1 MQWVVLSESR
11 ILKLSAEH
19 FDLELG
25 RAHDCFTIK
34 MKYRNLGIERMGG
47 KIGRSRARMFI
58 EEVQV

>member
-1 MQWVVLSESR
+1 MQLFLSESR
-11 ILKLSAEH
+11 ILKHSAEH

-25 RAHDCFTIK
+25 RHNCFTMK

-47 KIGRSRARMFI
+47 KIGRSRARISI